1 MLNIKDIRSNPE
13 IFIHNLKKRNIDDPN
28 KIINNILELDK
39 TYRNF
44 LEQKEKLLNERNTI
58 SKELGKSKDDQKKFN
73 ELSNK
78 VSKIKEEILKFQEK
92 GMNGL
97 KSEDS

>member
-13 IFIHNLKKRNIDDPN
+13 NFIQNLKKRNIDDPE

-58 SKELGKSKDDQKKFN
+58 SKESQHLPPCTALTPLYTSDPN
-73 ELSNK
+73 ASTN
-78 VSKIKEEILKFQEK
+78 
-92 GMNGL
+92 
-97 KSEDS
+97 